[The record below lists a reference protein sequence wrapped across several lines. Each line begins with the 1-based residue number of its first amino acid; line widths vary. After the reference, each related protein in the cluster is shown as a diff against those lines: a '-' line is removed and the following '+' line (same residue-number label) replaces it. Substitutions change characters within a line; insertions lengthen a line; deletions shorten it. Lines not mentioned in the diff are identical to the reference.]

1 MKVLKFWG
9 TSVWSIEMIK
19 KTAQIVIKSKKTDN
33 IVVIV
38 SAMTKVTNTLI
49 ELCEQIVLWNES
61 KVHEI
66 YNSLNI
72 KHLETLNEID
82 SNINSIYYKKL
93 KNELCDLENI
103 IKWLILLKEV
113 SDQNKAKILYYWEI
127 LSSIIVSSAINILWV
142 KSNNYLSRDLIM
154 CDWAYLISECD
165 YEKSEKVI
173 SQWAL
178 EINLDNEIPVITW
191 FGWWDENND
200 TYLFDRWWS
209 DYVGSLV
216 GRFLKADAIEI
227 WTDVDWIMSAD
238 PRIVENPILWEEL
251 DYWVCAEFAL
261 VWAKVLHPKTI
272 SPAQEKFIP
281 VYIKNTF
288 NPDFRWTKICNKV
301 DKWIK
306 WINIDNEQVLLNF
319 IDPTMIWWY
328 WYVYQV
334 VKILND
340 AKISL
345 DALATTETSFSIS
358 IKSKLF
364 TNELKDKLTNFN
376 ENFKV
381 NIYENITK
389 ISIVW
394 DTIDNYDILWNIN
407 EDIIM
412 VTSWAYWKSLT
423 VFVFNDDKSNL
434 LKKLHKNIFWK

>member
-9 TSVWSIEMIK
+9 TSVWSSEMIK
-19 KTAQIVIKSKKTDN
+19 KTAQIVVNTKNNDN
-33 IVVIV
+33 VVVIV

-49 ELCEQIVLWNES
+49 DLCEQIILWDQT
-61 KVHEI
+61 KVSEI
-66 YNSLNI
+66 YYSLYI
-72 KHLETLNEID
+72 KHID
-82 SNINSIYYKKL
+82 TILDINPDKNSIFYKKL
-93 KNELCDLENI
+93 ENELINLNNI
-103 IKWLILLKEV
+103 IKWLIILKEV

-127 LSSIIVSSAINILWV
+127 LSSIIVSSAINSLWV

-154 CDWAYLISECD
+154 CDWSYLISECD
-165 YEKSEKVI
+165 YDKSEKVI
-173 SQWAL
+173 NQWL
-178 EINLDNEIPVITW
+178 SEKNLDNEIPVITW

-209 DYVGSLV
+209 DYVWSLV
-216 GRFLKADAIEI
+216 WRFLKAEAIEI

-238 PRIVENPILWEEL
+238 PRIVEKPILWEEL

-288 NPDFRWTKICNKV
+288 NPDFKWTKICNKI

-306 WINIDNEQVLLNF
+306 WINIDNEQILLNF
-319 IDPTMIWWY
+319 VDPTMIWWY

-358 IKSKLF
+358 LKSKLF
-364 TNELKDKLTNFN
+364 TKELKEKLINFN

-381 NIYENITK
+381 NIYENVTK

-394 DTIDNYDILWNIN
+394 DTIDNYYILWKLD
-407 EDIIM
+407 EEIIM

-423 VFVFNDDKSNL
+423 IFIFNDNKSEL
-434 LKKLHKNIFWK
+434 LKKLHKNIFWQ

>member
-9 TSVWSIEMIK
+9 TSVWSSEMIK
-19 KTAQIVIKSKKTDN
+19 KTAQIVVNTKNNDN
-33 IVVIV
+33 VVVIV

-49 ELCEQIVLWNES
+49 DLCEQIILWDQT
-61 KVHEI
+61 KVSEI
-66 YNSLNI
+66 YYSLYI
-72 KHLETLNEID
+72 KHID
-82 SNINSIYYKKL
+82 TILDINPDKNSIFYKKL
-93 KNELCDLENI
+93 ENELINLNNI
-103 IKWLILLKEV
+103 IKWLIILKEV

-127 LSSIIVSSAINILWV
+127 LSSIIVSSAINSLWV

-154 CDWAYLISECD
+154 CDWSYLISECD
-165 YEKSEKVI
+165 YDKSEKVI
-173 SQWAL
+173 NQWL
-178 EINLDNEIPVITW
+178 SEKNLDNEIPVITW

-209 DYVGSLV
+209 DYVWSLIW
-216 GRFLKADAIEI
+216 RFLKAEAIEI

-238 PRIVENPILWEEL
+238 PRIVEKPILWEEL
-251 DYWVCAEFAL
+251 NYWVCAEFAL

-288 NPDFRWTKICNKV
+288 NPDFKWTKICNKT

-306 WINIDNEQVLLNF
+306 WINIDNEQILLNF
-319 IDPTMIWWY
+319 VDPTMIWWY

-358 IKSKLF
+358 LKSKLF
-364 TNELKDKLTNFN
+364 TSELKEKLINFN

-381 NIYENITK
+381 NIYENVTK

-394 DTIDNYDILWNIN
+394 DTIDNYNILWKLD
-407 EDIIM
+407 EEIIM

-423 VFVFNDDKSNL
+423 IFIFNDNKSEL
-434 LKKLHKNIFWK
+434 LKKLHKNIFWQ